1 MVYQFNPE
9 ETINCFSPDLRIQHR
24 EINLEMKE
32 IYGETILNMFEKSKI
47 N

>member
-9 ETINCFSPDLRIQHR
+9 ETIDCFSPDLRIQHR

-32 IYGETILNMFEKSKI
+32 IYGETILNMYEKSKI